1 MYRARPSIFSFFIG
15 ETLQNPWTSSYPEAF
30 PRIIVAG
37 LNGGS
42 GKTILSLGLVRALAT
57 GLYHDGV
64 LQGELKASNEILGIQ
79 KNQST
84 VLSVK
89 PFKKGPD
96 YIDAQWLGLA
106 AGRHTTNLDPY
117 FLSPERIRA
126 LFCHAMQSS
135 RAHDFGGKALY
146 AREAFTAD
154 IGFIE
159 GNRGL
164 FDGHDIM
171 GSCSTA
177 ELARIL
183 NAPVIIAMDCTK
195 MTRTAAAIVAGMA
208 NFEKDVHIAGVVLNR
223 TATERH
229 RSMLRQCIEHYTDI
243 PVLGALPRLK
253 VNPIPERHM
262 GLVSDREFSECRNEL
277 DDVAKLISD
286 HVDVPHIIHI
296 AKNAMQKPSHAQSSI
311 KPVESF
317 WSTKNDLGKKTPTIG
332 YVRDAALWFYYEENF
347 EALRHAGAKLVELS
361 LLDDKPWPK
370 LDGLYLGGGFPE
382 VLAAELEA
390 KRERLDA
397 IRQFAHDGMP
407 IYAECGGFM
416 VLGDAIEM
424 HGQSYHMAGV
434 FPTRTVFHPKP
445 QGLGY
450 VDAKVTAPNAFFPL
464 GTIIRGHE
472 FHYSQVQAQE
482 GQVLHYA
489 LNLPKGTGM
498 GKVAG
503 SSGVQSGVQSPSLV
517 GQDGLVFKNT
527 FAAYTHIF
535 APAVPEWAPAF
546 VKAAL
551 DFKGRRI

>member
-1 MYRARPSIFSFFIG
+1 MAIPCVEDFAR
-15 ETLQNPWTSSYPEAF
+15 L
-30 PRIIVAG
+30 IVAG

-42 GKTILSLGLVRALAT
+42 GKTLLSLGFVHALAT
-57 GLYHDGV
+57 GMYI
-64 LQGELKASNEILGIQ
+64 SNNDIACA
-79 KNQST
+79 QSWAI
-84 VLSVK
+84 K

-106 AGRHTTNLDPY
+106 AGRSATNLDPY
-117 FLSPERIRA
+117 FLSPDRIRA
-126 LFCHAMQSS
+126 LFCHAMQASCATKIRPDICPDIVAAISS
-135 RAHDFGGKALY
+135 TMGAEIAL
-146 AREAFTAD
+146 
-154 IGFIE
+154 IE

-164 FDGHDIM
+164 FDGHDVT

-195 MTRTAAAIVAGMA
+195 MTRTAAAIVAGMVH
-208 NFEKDVHIAGVVLNR
+208 FEKDVHIAGVVLNR
-223 TATERH
+223 TGNDRH
-229 RSMLRQCIEHYTDI
+229 RSMIRQCIEYYTDI

-262 GLVSDREFSECRNEL
+262 GLVSDREFVECRNEL
-277 DDVAKLISD
+277 DAVARFIRD
-286 HVDVPHIIHI
+286 NVDVSRVVEI
-296 AKNAMQKPSHAQSSI
+296 AQNACHKQNTI
-311 KPVESF
+311 KPIENF
-317 WSTKNDLGKKTPTIG
+317 WSTKSCLDNNAPTIG

-361 LLDDKPWPK
+361 LLDDAPWPK

-382 VLAAELEA
+382 VLAAELES
-390 KRERLDA
+390 KVERLKT
-397 IRQFAHDGMP
+397 IRQWAHDGMP

-416 VLGDAIEM
+416 VLGDIIEM
-424 HGQSYHMAGV
+424 YGQSYHMAGV
-434 FPTRTVFHPKP
+434 FPTHTVFHPKP

-450 VDAKVTAPNAFFPL
+450 VDAEVTAANAFFPV
-464 GTIIRGHE
+464 GTILRGHE

-482 GQVLHYA
+482 GQA
-489 LNLPKGTGM
+489 LSHALLLPKGTGM
-498 GKVAG
+498 GKRG
-503 SSGVQSGVQSPSLV
+503 IEDGPQKGKLM

-546 VKAAL
+546 VKAAQQYA
-551 DFKGRRI
+551 K

>member
-1 MYRARPSIFSFFIG
+1 M
-15 ETLQNPWTSSYPEAF
+15 QNPTATPYLEHFARF
-30 PRIIVAG
+30 IVAG
-37 LNGGS
+37 LNGGT

-57 GLYHDGV
+57 GAYGGPEQVESATTGPLR
-64 LQGELKASNEILGIQ
+64 I
-79 KNQST
+79 
-84 VLSVK
+84 K

-106 AGRHTTNLDPY
+106 AGRSATNLDPY
-117 FLSPERIRA
+117 FLSPDRIRA
-126 LFCHAMQSS
+126 LFCHAMQVST
-135 RAHDFGGKALY
+135 RADMAL
-146 AREAFTAD
+146 
-154 IGFIE
+154 IE

-164 FDGHDIM
+164 FDGRDVT
-171 GSCSTA
+171 GTCSTA

-183 NAPVIIAMDCTK
+183 KAPVILAMDCTK

-223 TATERH
+223 TANDRH
-229 RSMLRQCIEHYTDI
+229 RSMLRQCIEHYTDV

-262 GLVSDREFSECRNEL
+262 GLVSDREFAECRDEL
-277 DDVAKLISD
+277 DAVARFINEN
-286 HVDVPHIIHI
+286 VDVPRVMEI
-296 AKNAMQKPSHAQSSI
+296 AQASVHATLKSGHTSTSH
-311 KPVESF
+311 VESF
-317 WSTKNDLGKKTPTIG
+317 WSAPTVLGDDAPIIG
-332 YVRDAALWFYYEENF
+332 YIRDAALWFYYEENF

-382 VLAAELEA
+382 VLAAELES
-390 KRERLDA
+390 KRDRLDF
-397 IRQFAHDGMP
+397 IRQSAHDGMP

-424 HGQSYHMAGV
+424 HGKVHHMAGV
-434 FPTRTVFHPKP
+434 FPTRTVFHSKP

-450 VDAKVTAPNAFFPL
+450 VDAEVTALNAFFPE

-482 GQVLHYA
+482 NQTLNHALH
-489 LNLPKGTGM
+489 LPKGTGM
-498 GKVAG
+498 GKT
-503 SSGVQSGVQSPSLV
+503 STESGLKI

-527 FAAYTHIF
+527 FAAYTHLF

-551 DFKGRRI
+551 GFKVRG